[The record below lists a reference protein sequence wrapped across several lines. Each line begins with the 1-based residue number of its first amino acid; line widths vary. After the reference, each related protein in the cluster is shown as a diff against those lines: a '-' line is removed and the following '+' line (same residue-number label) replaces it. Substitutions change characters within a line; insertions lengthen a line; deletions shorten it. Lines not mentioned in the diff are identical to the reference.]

1 MRERSLKS
9 MVFATFARKQ
19 SRFYNM
25 ATIQIQ
31 HIGALTDTG
40 EVFVKRVTLILG
52 PQGVGKS
59 TLMKI
64 LCYCRWV
71 EKVIMKDPKGLR
83 AYSTGDYFIDE
94 LRTFYRF
101 DKSFFS
107 EQSHIIYKGDILEID
122 WSQQDGCSITLYRKG
137 EKERLRHIPKIA
149 FLPAERNLI
158 SAVPNV
164 DKSYRSNVRDVLFN
178 FIFEFD
184 EAKQGYDAEHKLS
197 LSVAP
202 HLSYYNQQ
210 GADLI
215 WHEQQGI
222 SMEAFYAASG
232 IQSAFPIDVF
242 SAYLYKQVGERSSLS
257 VGELLTLLKGLFPN
271 KQISEYT
278 GEEVDQVLELV
289 RLVYSSMQ
297 LYIEEPEQ
305 NLFPASQRDLT
316 LRLLQMMS
324 TVKKK
329 ETDAGS
335 KPHSSSLVFTT
346 HSPYMLSVINTQLAV
361 VRAKVDLL
369 DNSEGLSGEEQKK
382 RLAELEALQ
391 QKYKLDDID
400 LTSDEYAAYF
410 VEEDGTLKNLIDPS
424 FPMVSGVDLDGVSD
438 WVEDYTNEI
447 YQIAYGR

>member
-1 MRERSLKS
+1 
-9 MVFATFARKQ
+9 
-19 SRFYNM
+19 M

-31 HIGALTDTG
+31 HIGALKDTG

-71 EKVIMKDPKGLR
+71 EKVIMKDPKTLSQYG
-83 AYSTGDYFIDE
+83 TEDYFIEE
-94 LRTFYRF
+94 LRAFYRF
-101 DKSFFS
+101 DRNFFN

-122 WSQQDGCSITLYRKG
+122 WSQLGGCSITLYPKG
-137 EKERLRHIPKIA
+137 EKERLRHTPKIA

-184 EAKQGYDAEHKLS
+184 EAKQRYDAEHKLS
-197 LSVAP
+197 LSVSP
-202 HLSYYNQQ
+202 HLFYYNQQ

-232 IQSAFPIDVF
+232 IQSVFPIDVF
-242 SAYLYKQVGERSSLS
+242 SAYLYKQVGERYTISLHE
-257 VGELLTLLKGLFPN
+257 VVTLLKGFFPN
-271 KQISEYT
+271 RRPEYT
-278 GEEVDQVLELV
+278 GEELSQAHEGVP
-289 RLVYSSMQ
+289 LVYSSMQ

-329 ETDAGS
+329 EADAGP

-361 VRAKVDLL
+361 VRARMDLL

-382 RLAELEALQ
+382 RLAELDALQ

-410 VEEDGTLKNLIDPS
+410 VEEDGTLKNLIDS
-424 FPMVSGVDLDGVSD
+424 DFPMVSGVDLDGVSD

-447 YQIAYGR
+447 FQIAYGR

>member
-1 MRERSLKS
+1 
-9 MVFATFARKQ
+9 
-19 SRFYNM
+19 M

-71 EKVIMKDPKGLR
+71 EKVIMKDPKTLSQYR
-83 AYSTGDYFIDE
+83 AEDYFIEE

-101 DKSFFS
+101 DKNFFN
-107 EQSHIIYKGDILEID
+107 EQSHIIYKGDVLEID
-122 WSQQDGCSITLYRKG
+122 WSQRGGCSITLYPKEG
-137 EKERLRHIPKIA
+137 KERPRHTPKIA

-164 DKSYRSNVRDVLFN
+164 NKSYRSNVQDVLFN

-184 EAKQGYDAEHKLS
+184 EAKQGYDAEHKLP

-215 WHEQQGI
+215 WHEQQGV

-242 SAYLYKQVGERSSLS
+242 SAYLYER
-257 VGELLTLLKGLFPN
+257 VGELYAFSLHEFVSLIKGFFPN
-271 KQISEYT
+271 KQPTEYT
-278 GEEVDQVLELV
+278 GEELSQALEGV
-289 RLVYSSMQ
+289 PKVYSSMQ

-329 ETDAGS
+329 EKDVEP

-361 VRAKVDLL
+361 VRARMDLL
-369 DNSEGLSGEEQKK
+369 DNSEGLSRGEQEK
-382 RLAELEALQ
+382 RLAELDALQ

-410 VEEDGTLKNLIDPS
+410 VEGDGTLKNLIDPG

>member
-1 MRERSLKS
+1 
-9 MVFATFARKQ
+9 
-19 SRFYNM
+19 M
-25 ATIQIQ
+25 ATIRIQ
-31 HIGALTDTG
+31 HIGALTDTR

-71 EKVIMKDPKGLR
+71 EKVIMKDPKTLSQYR
-83 AYSTGDYFIDE
+83 AEDYFIEE

-101 DKSFFS
+101 DKNFFN
-107 EQSHIIYKGDILEID
+107 EQSHIIYKGDVLEID
-122 WSQQDGCSITLYRKG
+122 WSQWGGCSITLYPKEG
-137 EKERLRHIPKIA
+137 KERPRHTPKIA

-164 DKSYRSNVRDVLFN
+164 NKSYRSNVQDVLFN

-184 EAKQGYDAEHKLS
+184 EAKRGYDTEHKLP

-215 WHEQQGI
+215 WHEQEGI

-242 SAYLYKQVGERSSLS
+242 SAYLYKQVGERYTISLHEVVS
-257 VGELLTLLKGLFPN
+257 LLKGFFPN
-271 KQISEYT
+271 KPTDYT
-278 GEEVDQVLELV
+278 GEDLSQALEGV
-289 RLVYSSMQ
+289 PLVYSSMQ

-329 ETDAGS
+329 ETDAGP

-361 VRAKVDLL
+361 VRARMDLL
-369 DNSEGLSGEEQKK
+369 DNSEGLSGEEQEK
-382 RLAELEALQ
+382 RLAKLDALQ

-410 VEEDGTLKNLIDPS
+410 VEEDGTLKDLIDPS

>member
-1 MRERSLKS
+1 
-9 MVFATFARKQ
+9 
-19 SRFYNM
+19 M

-71 EKVIMKDPKGLR
+71 EKVIMKDPKTLSQYR
-83 AYSTGDYFIDE
+83 TEDYFIEE

-101 DKSFFS
+101 DKNFFN
-107 EQSHIIYKGDILEID
+107 EQSHIIYKGDVLKID
-122 WSQQDGCSITLYRKG
+122 WAQQGGCSITLHPKE
-137 EKERLRHIPKIA
+137 EKVRLRHTPKIA

-184 EAKQGYDAEHKLS
+184 EAKQGYDTEHKLP

-215 WHEQQGI
+215 WHEQEGI
-222 SMEAFYAASG
+222 SMKAFYAASG

-242 SAYLYKQVGERSSLS
+242 SAYLYKQVGERYTFSLHEVVS
-257 VGELLTLLKGLFPN
+257 LLKGFFPN
-271 KQISEYT
+271 EPTDYT
-278 GEEVDQVLELV
+278 GEDLSQVLEIV

-316 LRLLQMMS
+316 LHLLQMMS

-329 ETDAGS
+329 EIEAGP

-361 VRAKVDLL
+361 VRARMDLL
-369 DNSEGLSGEEQKK
+369 DNSEGLSREEQKK

-410 VEEDGTLKNLIDPS
+410 VEEDGTLKNLIDPG

>member
-1 MRERSLKS
+1 
-9 MVFATFARKQ
+9 
-19 SRFYNM
+19 M

-40 EVFVKRVTLILG
+40 EVLVKRVTLILG

-71 EKVIMKDPKGLR
+71 EKVIMKDPKGLSL
-83 AYSTGDYFIDE
+83 YSTEDYFIEE

-107 EQSHIIYKGDILEID
+107 EQSHIIYKGDVLEID
-122 WSQQDGCSITLYRKG
+122 WSQRGGCSITLYPKEG
-137 EKERLRHIPKIA
+137 EERLRHTPKIA

-184 EAKQGYDAEHKLS
+184 EAKQGYDAEHKLP

-215 WHEQQGI
+215 WHERQGV
-222 SMEAFYAASG
+222 SLGSFYVASG

-242 SAYLYKQVGERSSLS
+242 SAYLYERVGEQYAVSLHETVAFLRDFYPGYSIQRLEQIMETSLPS
-257 VGELLTLLKGLFPN
+257 VP
-271 KQISEYT
+271 
-278 GEEVDQVLELV
+278 
-289 RLVYSSMQ
+289 LVYSSMQ

-316 LRLLQMMS
+316 LRLLQRMS
-324 TVKKK
+324 AVKKK
-329 ETDAGS
+329 EKDVEPKS
-335 KPHSSSLVFTT
+335 HPSSLVFTT

-361 VRAKVDLL
+361 VRARMDLL
-369 DNSEGLSGEEQKK
+369 DNSEGLSGEEQEK

-410 VEEDGTLKNLIDPS
+410 VEEDGTLKNLIDPG

>member
-1 MRERSLKS
+1 
-9 MVFATFARKQ
+9 
-19 SRFYNM
+19 M

-31 HIGALTDTG
+31 NIGALKDTG
-40 EVFVKRVTLILG
+40 EIFVKRVTLILG

-83 AYSTGDYFIDE
+83 IYSTGDYFIDE

-101 DKSFFS
+101 DKNFFS
-107 EQSHIIYKGDILEID
+107 GQSHIIYKGDVLEID
-122 WSQQDGCSITLYRKG
+122 WSQRGGCSITLYPKEG
-137 EKERLRHIPKIA
+137 KERPRHTPKIA

-164 DKSYRSNVRDVLFN
+164 NKSYRSNVQDVLFN

-184 EAKQGYDAEHKLS
+184 EAKQGYDAEHKLP

-215 WHEQQGI
+215 WHEQQGV

-242 SAYLYKQVGERSSLS
+242 SAYLYKQVGERYTISLHEVVS
-257 VGELLTLLKGLFPN
+257 LLKGFFPN
-271 KQISEYT
+271 KPTDYT
-278 GEEVDQVLELV
+278 GEEVSQALEGV
-289 RLVYSSMQ
+289 PLVYSSMQ

-329 ETDAGS
+329 EIDTGA
-335 KPHSSSLVFTT
+335 KPHPSSLVFTT

-361 VRAKVDLL
+361 VRARMDLL

-410 VEEDGTLKNLIDPS
+410 VEEDGTLKNLIDPD

>member
-1 MRERSLKS
+1 
-9 MVFATFARKQ
+9 
-19 SRFYNM
+19 M

-31 HIGALTDTG
+31 NIGALKDTG
-40 EVFVKRVTLILG
+40 EIFVKRVTLILG

-71 EKVIMKDPKGLR
+71 EKVIMKDPNALLR
-83 AYSTGDYFIDE
+83 YITEDYFIEE

-101 DKSFFS
+101 DKNFFN
-107 EQSHIIYKGDILEID
+107 ELSHIIYRGDILEID
-122 WSQQDGCSITLYRKG
+122 WSQQGGCFITLYQKG
-137 EKERLRHIPKIA
+137 EKERLRHTPKIA

-184 EAKQGYDAEHKLS
+184 EAKQGYDAEHKLP

-202 HLSYYNQQ
+202 DLSYYNQQ

-222 SMEAFYAASG
+222 FMEAFYVASG
-232 IQSAFPIDVF
+232 IQSAFPIDVL
-242 SAYLYKQVGERSSLS
+242 SAYLYERVGEPYAFSLHEFVS
-257 VGELLTLLKGLFPN
+257 LIKGFFPN
-271 KQISEYT
+271 KQPTGYT
-278 GEEVDQVLELV
+278 EEELSQALEGV
-289 RLVYSSMQ
+289 PQVYSSMQ

-305 NLFPASQRDLT
+305 NLFPVSQRCLA

-329 ETDAGS
+329 ETDAGP

-361 VRAKVDLL
+361 VRARMDLL
-369 DNSEGLSGEEQKK
+369 DNSEGLSREEQEK
-382 RLAELEALQ
+382 RLAELDALQ
-391 QKYKLDDID
+391 QKYKLDDIN
-400 LTSDEYAAYF
+400 LTIDEYAAYF
-410 VEEDGTLKNLIDPS
+410 VEPGGTLKNLIDPE
-424 FPMVSGVDLDGVSD
+424 FPMVSGVELDGVSD

-447 YQIAYGR
+447 YQIAYGSAD

>member
-1 MRERSLKS
+1 
-9 MVFATFARKQ
+9 
-19 SRFYNM
+19 M

-71 EKVIMKDPKGLR
+71 EKVIMKDPKTLSQYR
-83 AYSTGDYFIDE
+83 TEDYFIEE
-94 LRTFYRF
+94 LRSFYRF

-107 EQSHIIYKGDILEID
+107 EQSHIIYKGDVLEID
-122 WSQQDGCSITLYRKG
+122 WSQPGDCSITLYPKEG
-137 EKERLRHIPKIA
+137 KERLRHTPKIA

-158 SAVPNV
+158 SAVSNV

-184 EAKQGYDAEHKLS
+184 EAKQGYDAEHKLP

-202 HLSYYNQQ
+202 HLSYYNQR

-215 WHEQQGI
+215 WHEQEGI
-222 SMEAFYAASG
+222 SMEAFYVASG
-232 IQSAFPIDVF
+232 IQSAFPIDVL
-242 SAYLYKQVGERSSLS
+242 SAYLYKRVGERCIFSVYEFISLI
-257 VGELLTLLKGLFPN
+257 KGFFPN
-271 KQISEYT
+271 KQPTEYT
-278 GEEVDQVLELV
+278 GEELSQALEGV
-289 RLVYSSMQ
+289 PQVYSSMQ

-316 LRLLQMMS
+316 LRLLQRMS

-329 ETDAGS
+329 EIDAGP

-361 VRAKVDLL
+361 VRARMDLL

-391 QKYKLDDID
+391 QKYRLDDID

-410 VEEDGTLKNLIDPS
+410 VEEDGTLKNLIDTD

>member
-1 MRERSLKS
+1 M
-9 MVFATFARKQ
+9 T
-19 SRFYNM
+19 
-25 ATIQIQ
+25 TIQIQ

-40 EVFVKRVTLILG
+40 EVLVKRVTLILG

-71 EKVIMKDPKGLR
+71 EKVIMKDPKGLQ

-107 EQSHIIYKGDILEID
+107 EQSHIIYKGDVLEID
-122 WSQQDGCSITLYRKG
+122 WSQRGGGSITLYP
-137 EKERLRHIPKIA
+137 KEGTERPRHAPKIA

-184 EAKQGYDAEHKLS
+184 EAKQGYDAEHKLP

-202 HLSYYNQQ
+202 DLSYYNQQ

-222 SMEAFYAASG
+222 SMEAFYVASG
-232 IQSAFPIDVF
+232 IQSAFPIDVL
-242 SAYLYKQVGERSSLS
+242 SAYLYERVGEPYAFSLHEFVS
-257 VGELLTLLKGLFPN
+257 LLKGFFPN
-271 KQISEYT
+271 KPTEYT
-278 GEEVDQVLELV
+278 GEELSQALEGV
-289 RLVYSSMQ
+289 PQVYSSMQ

-329 ETDAGS
+329 EIDAGP

-361 VRAKVDLL
+361 VRARMDLL
-369 DNSEGLSGEEQKK
+369 DNSEGLSGEEQEK
-382 RLAELEALQ
+382 RLAELDALQ

-410 VEEDGTLKNLIDPS
+410 VEEDGTLKNLIDLG

>member
-1 MRERSLKS
+1 
-9 MVFATFARKQ
+9 
-19 SRFYNM
+19 M

-71 EKVIMKDPKGLR
+71 EKVIMKDPKTLSQYR
-83 AYSTGDYFIDE
+83 TEDYFIEE

-101 DKSFFS
+101 DKNFFN

-122 WSQQDGCSITLYRKG
+122 WSQQGGCSVTLYRKR
-137 EKERLRHIPKIA
+137 EKERLRHTPKIA

-184 EAKQGYDAEHKLS
+184 EAKQGYDAEHKLP

-242 SAYLYKQVGERSSLS
+242 SAYLYKQVGERYTFSLHEVVS
-257 VGELLTLLKGLFPN
+257 LIKGFFPN
-271 KQISEYT
+271 KPTDYT
-278 GEEVDQVLELV
+278 GENLSQALEGV
-289 RLVYSSMQ
+289 PLVYSSMQ

-329 ETDAGS
+329 ETGAGS

-361 VRAKVDLL
+361 VRARMDLL
-369 DNSEGLSGEEQKK
+369 DNSEGLSGEEQEK
-382 RLAELEALQ
+382 RLAELDALQ

-410 VEEDGTLKNLIDPS
+410 VEEDGTLKNLIDPG

-438 WVEDYTNEI
+438 WVEDYTNEV

>member
-1 MRERSLKS
+1 
-9 MVFATFARKQ
+9 
-19 SRFYNM
+19 M

-71 EKVIMKDPKGLR
+71 EKVIMKDPKTLSQYR
-83 AYSTGDYFIDE
+83 TEDYFIEE
-94 LRTFYRF
+94 LRSFYRF

-122 WSQQDGCSITLYRKG
+122 WSQLGGCSITLYRKG
-137 EKERLRHIPKIA
+137 EKERLRHTPKIA

-197 LSVAP
+197 LSVSP
-202 HLSYYNQQ
+202 HLFYYNQQ

-215 WHEQQGI
+215 WHEQQEI

-242 SAYLYKQVGERSSLS
+242 SAYLYKQVGERYTISLHEVVS
-257 VGELLTLLKGLFPN
+257 LLKGFFPN
-271 KQISEYT
+271 RQPTEYT
-278 GEEVDQVLELV
+278 GEELSQALDGVP
-289 RLVYSSMQ
+289 LVYSSMQ

-329 ETDAGS
+329 EIDAEP
-335 KPHSSSLVFTT
+335 KPHPSSLVFTT
-346 HSPYMLSVINTQLAV
+346 HSPYILSVINTQLAV
-361 VRAKVDLL
+361 VRARMDLL

-391 QKYKLDDID
+391 KKYKLDDID

-410 VEEDGTLKNLIDPS
+410 VEEDGTLKNLIDS
-424 FPMVSGVDLDGVSD
+424 DFPMVSGVDLDGVSD
-438 WVEDYTNEI
+438 WVEDYTNEV

>member
-1 MRERSLKS
+1 M
-9 MVFATFARKQ
+9 T
-19 SRFYNM
+19 
-25 ATIQIQ
+25 TIQIQ

-40 EVFVKRVTLILG
+40 EVLVKRVTLILG

-71 EKVIMKDPKGLR
+71 EKVIMKDPKGLQ

-107 EQSHIIYKGDILEID
+107 EQSHIIYKGDVLEID
-122 WSQQDGCSITLYRKG
+122 WSQRGGCSITLYPKEG
-137 EKERLRHIPKIA
+137 KERPRHAPKIA

-184 EAKQGYDAEHKLS
+184 EAKQGYDAEHKLP

-202 HLSYYNQQ
+202 DLSYYNQQ

-215 WHEQQGI
+215 WHEQQEI
-222 SMEAFYAASG
+222 SMEAFYVASG
-232 IQSAFPIDVF
+232 IQSAFPIDVL
-242 SAYLYKQVGERSSLS
+242 SAYLYERVGEPYAFSLHEFVS
-257 VGELLTLLKGLFPN
+257 LLKGFFPN
-271 KQISEYT
+271 KPTEYT
-278 GEEVDQVLELV
+278 GEELSQALEGV
-289 RLVYSSMQ
+289 PQVYSSMQ

-329 ETDAGS
+329 EIDAGP

-361 VRAKVDLL
+361 VRARMDLL
-369 DNSEGLSGEEQKK
+369 DNSEELSGEEQEK
-382 RLAELEALQ
+382 RLAELDALQ

-410 VEEDGTLKNLIDPS
+410 VEEDGTLKNLIDPG

>member
-1 MRERSLKS
+1 
-9 MVFATFARKQ
+9 
-19 SRFYNM
+19 M

-40 EVFVKRVTLILG
+40 EVLVKRVTLILG

-71 EKVIMKDPKGLR
+71 EKVIMKDPKGLQ
-83 AYSTGDYFIDE
+83 AYGTGDYFIDE

-122 WSQQDGCSITLYRKG
+122 WSQQGGCSVTLYRKG
-137 EKERLRHIPKIA
+137 EKQRLRHTPKIA

-215 WHEQQGI
+215 WHEQQEI
-222 SMEAFYAASG
+222 SMEAFYVASG
-232 IQSAFPIDVF
+232 IQSAFPIDVL
-242 SAYLYKQVGERSSLS
+242 SAYLYERVGERYTFSLHEVVS
-257 VGELLTLLKGLFPN
+257 LIKGFFPN
-271 KQISEYT
+271 KPTEYT
-278 GEEVDQVLELV
+278 GEELSQALEGV
-289 RLVYSSMQ
+289 PLVYSSMQ

-305 NLFPASQRDLT
+305 NLFPASQRDMILH
-316 LRLLQMMS
+316 LLQMMS
-324 TVKKK
+324 AVKKK
-329 ETDAGS
+329 EIDAGPKS
-335 KPHSSSLVFTT
+335 HPSSLVFTT
-346 HSPYMLSVINTQLAV
+346 HSPYLLSVINTQLAV
-361 VRAKVDLL
+361 VRAKMGLL
-369 DNSEGLSGEEQKK
+369 DNSEGLSGEEPKK
-382 RLAELEALQ
+382 RLAELDALQ

-410 VEEDGTLKNLIDPS
+410 VEEDGTLKNLIDPD

-447 YQIAYGR
+447 YHIAYGR

>member
-1 MRERSLKS
+1 
-9 MVFATFARKQ
+9 
-19 SRFYNM
+19 M

-71 EKVIMKDPKGLR
+71 EKVIMKDPKTLSQYR
-83 AYSTGDYFIDE
+83 TEDYFIEE

-101 DKSFFS
+101 NKNFFN

-122 WSQQDGCSITLYRKG
+122 WSQQGGCFIALYREG
-137 EKERLRHIPKIA
+137 EKERLRHTPKIA

-184 EAKQGYDAEHKLS
+184 EAKQGYDAEHKLP

-215 WHEQQGI
+215 WHERQGV
-222 SMEAFYAASG
+222 SLGSFYVASG
-232 IQSAFPIDVF
+232 IQSAFPIDVL
-242 SAYLYKQVGERSSLS
+242 SAYLYKRVGERCIFSVHEFISLFT
-257 VGELLTLLKGLFPN
+257 GFLPN
-271 KQISEYT
+271 KPTDYT
-278 GEEVDQVLELV
+278 REELNQALEGV
-289 RLVYSSMQ
+289 PQVYSSMQ

-329 ETDAGS
+329 EKDVEPKS
-335 KPHSSSLVFTT
+335 HPSSLVFTT

-361 VRAKVDLL
+361 VRARMDLL

-410 VEEDGTLKNLIDPS
+410 VEEDGTLKNLIDPD

-447 YQIAYGR
+447 YRIAYGR

>member
-1 MRERSLKS
+1 
-9 MVFATFARKQ
+9 
-19 SRFYNM
+19 M

-71 EKVIMKDPKGLR
+71 EKVIMKDPNALLR
-83 AYSTGDYFIDE
+83 YITEDYFIEE

-101 DKSFFS
+101 DKNFFN
-107 EQSHIIYKGDILEID
+107 ELSHIIYRGDILEID
-122 WSQQDGCSITLYRKG
+122 WSQQGGCFITLYQKG
-137 EKERLRHIPKIA
+137 EKERLRHTPKIA

-184 EAKQGYDAEHKLS
+184 EAKQGYDTEHKLP

-215 WHEQQGI
+215 WHEQEGI
-222 SMEAFYAASG
+222 SMKAFYAASG

-242 SAYLYKQVGERSSLS
+242 SAYLYKQVGERYTFSLHEVVS
-257 VGELLTLLKGLFPN
+257 LLKGFFPN
-271 KQISEYT
+271 EPTDYT
-278 GEEVDQVLELV
+278 GEDLSQVLEIV

-316 LRLLQMMS
+316 LHLLQMMS

-329 ETDAGS
+329 EIEAGP

-361 VRAKVDLL
+361 VRARMDLL
-369 DNSEGLSGEEQKK
+369 DNSEGLSREEQKK

-410 VEEDGTLKNLIDPS
+410 VEEDGTLKNLIDPG

>member
-1 MRERSLKS
+1 M
-9 MVFATFARKQ
+9 T
-19 SRFYNM
+19 
-25 ATIQIQ
+25 TIQIQ

-71 EKVIMKDPKGLR
+71 EKVIMKDPKTLLQYR
-83 AYSTGDYFIDE
+83 TEDYFIEE

-101 DKSFFS
+101 DRNFFN

-122 WSQQDGCSITLYRKG
+122 WSQLGGCSITLYRKG
-137 EKERLRHIPKIA
+137 EKERLRHSPKIA

-197 LSVAP
+197 LSVSP
-202 HLSYYNQQ
+202 HLFYYNQQ

-215 WHEQQGI
+215 WHEQEGI

-232 IQSAFPIDVF
+232 IQSAFPIDVL
-242 SAYLYKQVGERSSLS
+242 SAYLYKQVGERYAVSAHEATALFRYIFTVDSAQYTDEDLRELLQGMSLS
-257 VGELLTLLKGLFPN
+257 
-271 KQISEYT
+271 
-278 GEEVDQVLELV
+278 
-289 RLVYSSMQ
+289 LVYSSMQ

-305 NLFPASQRDLT
+305 NLFPASQKDLT

-329 ETDAGS
+329 EIDAGP
-335 KPHSSSLVFTT
+335 KPHPSSLVFTT

-361 VRAKVDLL
+361 VRARMDLL
-369 DNSEGLSGEEQKK
+369 DNSEGLSREEQEK
-382 RLAELEALQ
+382 RLAELDALQ

-400 LTSDEYAAYF
+400 LMSDEYAAYF
-410 VEEDGTLKNLIDPS
+410 VEEDGTLKNLIDPG

-438 WVEDYTNEI
+438 WVEDYTNQI